1 MKEVNAEQKEA
12 QEDRD
17 DMRVKELEVEIKEL
31 RQERKKI
38 EK

>member
-31 RQERKKI
+31 LQERKKI

>member
-38 EK
+38 EG